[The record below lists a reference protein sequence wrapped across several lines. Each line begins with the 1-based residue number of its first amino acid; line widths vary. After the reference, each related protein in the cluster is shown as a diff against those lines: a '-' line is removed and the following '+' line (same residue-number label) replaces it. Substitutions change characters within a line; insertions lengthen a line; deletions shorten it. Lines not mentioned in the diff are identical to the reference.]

1 MTDPYVACFGRK
13 MLEEDRGSHGFD
25 ELVATC
31 KAPEVFMGIK
41 LQPNMEKWLQEDLH
55 ARTVCFVGSDGST
68 HPVHPYLMGFLKLPK
83 QEGGSILTLKENANG
98 LILKTFILRIYGS
111 PQFQEKFL
119 SLDNDQLLSLVALA
133 EKYEDVQLTNL
144 IEDLLKKKKTSYPCD
159 HYWRRG
165 YCNRGSDCRFT
176 HVESGD
182 GVKTHLCPQSQ
193 HCMRWGCMYI
203 VYPLS

>member
-111 PQFQEKFL
+111 L
-119 SLDNDQLLSLVALA
+119 SSRRNSCLWTMTNYSALLLW
-133 EKYEDVQLTNL
+133 
-144 IEDLLKKKKTSYPCD
+144 LK
-159 HYWRRG
+159 
-165 YCNRGSDCRFT
+165 N
-176 HVESGD
+176 
-182 GVKTHLCPQSQ
+182 
-193 HCMRWGCMYI
+193 MRM
-203 VYPLS
+203 SN